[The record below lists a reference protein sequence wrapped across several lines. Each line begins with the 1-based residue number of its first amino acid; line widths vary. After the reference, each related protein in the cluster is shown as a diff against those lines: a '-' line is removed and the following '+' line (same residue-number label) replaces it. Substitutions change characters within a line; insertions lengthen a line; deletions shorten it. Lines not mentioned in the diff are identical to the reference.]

1 MNKFFSSSPWMQE
14 QGLAIIRII
23 VGIFMIY
30 HGFEIFD
37 RDTMLGYSTWAQFKD
52 MPSPGLMVYTGKAAE
67 LIAGVMFT
75 IGWFTRLAALVL
87 ILTMLY
93 ITFFVGHG
101 KFWYDD
107 QHPFLFVLLG
117 FVFLF
122 TGPGKW
128 SMDAF
133 LSNKNKINSHE

>member
-1 MNKFFSSSPWMQE
+1 MNKFFSSSPLMQ
-14 QGLAIIRII
+14 QKGLAIIRII

-37 RDTMLGYSTWAQFKD
+37 QQTMLGYSAWAQFKD
-52 MPSPGLMVYTGKAAE
+52 MPSPGFIVYTGKAAE
-67 LIAGVMFT
+67 LVAGIMFT
-75 IGWFTRLAALVL
+75 IGWFTRLAAGVL

-117 FVFLF
+117 FVFFF
-122 TGPGKW
+122 TGPGRW

-133 LSNKNKINSHE
+133 LSNNNKINHHE